1 MSNEFKVGDRVESL
15 NRHDLQEFGVGK
27 QGVVVGVV
35 DNDPLYL
42 AIVGKP
48 TPYRVL
54 LDGITDLGLYS
65 ADELKLV

>member
-1 MSNEFKVGDRVESL
+1 MKFSVGDRVESL
-15 NRHDLQEFGVGK
+15 NKHDMKEFGAGK
-27 QGVVVGVV
+27 QGVVVEVV

-42 AIVGKP
+42 AIVGKA

>member
-1 MSNEFKVGDRVESL
+1 MSNEFKIGDRVESL
-15 NRHDLQEFGVGK
+15 HTWDLLEFGVGK
-27 QGVVVGVV
+27 QGVVVEVV
-35 DNDPLYL
+35 DNTPMYI

>member
-1 MSNEFKVGDRVESL
+1 MKFSVGDRVESL
-15 NRHDLQEFGVGK
+15 NKHDLQEFGEGK
-27 QGVVVGVV
+27 QGVVVELV
-35 DNDPLYL
+35 DNDPMYI
-42 AIVGKP
+42 AIVGKA

>member
-1 MSNEFKVGDRVESL
+1 MKFSVGDRVESL
-15 NRHDLQEFGVGK
+15 NRHDLQKFGEGK
-27 QGVVVGVV
+27 QGVVVELV

-42 AIVGKP
+42 AIVGKA

>member
-1 MSNEFKVGDRVESL
+1 MKFSVGDRVESI
-15 NRHDLQEFGVGK
+15 NEHDLQEFGVGK
-27 QGVVVGVV
+27 QGVVVEVV

-42 AIVGKP
+42 AIVGKA
-48 TPYRVL
+48 TPFRVK

>member
-1 MSNEFKVGDRVESL
+1 MKFSVGDRVESL
-15 NRHDLQEFGVGK
+15 NENDLQKFGEGM
-27 QGVVVGVV
+27 QGVVVEVI
-35 DNDPLYL
+35 DNDPLFI

-54 LDGITDLGLYS
+54 LDCIPNLGLYS